1 MLIFRIIPLR
11 TSVRGLSQVRT
22 LRRTGLDLNRFFK
35 TLPQSSAVGSNRRSF
50 SKAAGS
56 PNQGKRV
63 KENAEEEDSFIST
76 IVKKTG
82 LVKLWKDYGLYGIGT
97 LLTVDIVTAVGIYI
111 YLEYINPNVVQLVA
125 EYDYLNVKEMF
136 GITKSE
142 LSSKTTTLVTVVALY
157 KILGPARI
165 TAAVCLTP
173 FVKRLFV
180 NTTASA
186 SSTAGK

>member
-82 LVKLWKDYGLYGIGT
+82 LVKLWKDYGLYGYRYTVTHVYRIGT
-97 LLTVDIVTAVGIYI
+97 LLTVDVVTAVGIYI

-157 KILGPARI
+157 KERCFYPPHVKILLGCAR
-165 TAAVCLTP
+165 AD
-173 FVKRLFV
+173 
-180 NTTASA
+180 ASNE
-186 SSTAGK
+186 